1 MSNQEPPPPPPSDFG
16 GTPPPPPPPPPSGQ
30 APPLPVPGNNPPPPG
45 AYGQAP
51 PPPAYGQAPPVY
63 AGAPGITVAKPPRP
77 DVKLGAILTI
87 VGSVISIIGVFLP
100 WLSDG
105 GESQDGTGI
114 FLGSDFTIYDNPGS
128 AVIFFA
134 VVTAGLGIALFFA
147 GRVLAVAIIAIVM
160 AAIALL
166 IGIGMIGIANDTA
179 DFGGGSL
186 GFGAIL
192 QPIAPLITLAGA
204 IVATSKRRRF

>member
-1 MSNQEPPPPPPSDFG
+1 MV
-16 GTPPPPPPPPPSGQ
+16 
-30 APPLPVPGNNPPPPG
+30 A
-45 AYGQAP
+45 
-51 PPPAYGQAPPVY
+51 
-63 AGAPGITVAKPPRP
+63 AKPPRP

-87 VGSVISIIGVFLP
+87 VGSIISIIGVFLP
-100 WLSDG
+100 WLSEG
-105 GESQDGTGI
+105 GESQNGTGI
-114 FLGSDFTIYDNPGS
+114 FLGSDFTIYDNPGA
-128 AVIFFA
+128 AVICFG
-134 VVTAGLGIALFFA
+134 VVTGGLGIALYFA

-166 IGIGMIGIANDTA
+166 IGIGMVGIANDTA

-204 IVATSKRRRF
+204 ITATSKRRR